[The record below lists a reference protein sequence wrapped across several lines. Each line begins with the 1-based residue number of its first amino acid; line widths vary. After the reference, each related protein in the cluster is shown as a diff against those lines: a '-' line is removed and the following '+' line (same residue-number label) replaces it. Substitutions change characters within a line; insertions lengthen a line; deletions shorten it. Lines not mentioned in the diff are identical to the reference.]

1 MMKNW
6 KKTAVAALAALTL
19 TGSVAIPV
27 MAHGHGQHH
36 SYSQTSDY
44 RNTCDYHGRNC
55 DGNCDYRGRNCDGNY
70 GANCDYRGQNCSRTQ
85 NDKKRSAKSNGYY
98 CEYHDKTHKKKNACS
113 NYCKKHK
120 TIHANGKRHRV
131 SGHTAS

>member
-1 MMKNW
+1 MKNW

-55 DGNCDYRGRNCDGNY
+55 DGNY
-70 GANCDYRGQNCSRTQ
+70 GANCSASCDYRGQNCRKNT
-85 NDKKRSAKSNGYY
+85 KSTGYY
-98 CEYHDKTHKKKNACS
+98 CEYHDKTHKKKSACS

-131 SGHTAS
+131 SGRTAS